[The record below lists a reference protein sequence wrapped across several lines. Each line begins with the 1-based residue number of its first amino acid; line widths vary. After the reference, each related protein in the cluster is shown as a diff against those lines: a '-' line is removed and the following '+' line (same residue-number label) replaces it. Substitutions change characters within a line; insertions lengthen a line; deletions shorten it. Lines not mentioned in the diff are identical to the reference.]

1 MSFRSVA
8 RVAVS
13 SLTFALCVAG
23 LAGCGKK
30 DAAPAA
36 SASTDQSGPKGDKAA
51 SGSNAN
57 RGNRPTAVSVTTTRL
72 ESVTLSLEAQGN
84 VIALDDVDVRPQKNG
99 TVEKIHFKEGDELK
113 RGQLLFSLDNRDDV
127 ANVAR
132 LEATVLGTQALVSAA
147 ERDLAR
153 SQDLASRNFAAPA
166 AVDASRDKLDAAKAL
181 LAQNKAAVDQAR
193 VSLSYTSIR
202 APFEGRAGVIGVR
215 PGSLVTSNATSTS
228 MVKITR
234 MNPIGVSFSL
244 PERDLPILLA
254 GQRQG
259 PMKVTVDLDS
269 NHRLKGE
276 VVFLDSSV
284 DRTSGTIAVKAKL
297 ENDERR
303 VWPGQYVT
311 LKIVAGEVKDAVV
324 LPSQAIVN
332 GPNGRLVYIVNDDQ
346 TVAAQPV
353 TLVRIVDEKAVLKGI
368 GPGVKVVLEGGQNLR
383 PGSKVQEVKDDGKGS
398 GRRGGGGR
406 RGNDQSGPQAD
417 GKAGAADGSQPA
429 ADGDKRKDKE
439 TSRDASKEAGK
450 DKPAGKAGKDSA
462 ASAATGD
469 KLPEGFTP
477 RDPEAWA
484 NMDAERR
491 AAIIQRWRER
501 KAAGAAAQ

>member
-13 SLTFALCVAG
+13 SLTLALCVAG

-36 SASTDQSGPKGDKAA
+36 STSTDQSGPKGDKTAA
-51 SGSNAN
+51 GSSAS
-57 RGNRPTAVSVTTTRL
+57 RGGNRPTAVSVTTTRL
-72 ESVTLSLEAQGN
+72 EAVTLTLEAQGN

-113 RGQLLFSLDNRDDV
+113 RGQLLFSLDSRDDV

-153 SQDLASRNFAAPA
+153 SKDLAERNFASPA
-166 AVDASRDKLDAAKAL
+166 ALDASRDKLDAAKAL
-181 LAQNKAAVDQAR
+181 LAQNRAAVDQAR
-193 VSLSYTSIR
+193 VSLSYTAIR
-202 APFEGRAGVIGVR
+202 APFDGRAGVIGVR

-259 PMKVTVDLDS
+259 PMKVSVDLDS

-276 VVFLDSSV
+276 VVFLDSTV
-284 DRTSGTIAVKAKL
+284 DRTSGTIAVKARL

-324 LPSQAIVN
+324 LPSQAVIN
-332 GPNGRLVYIVNDDQ
+332 GPNGRLVYIVKDDQ

-353 TLVRIVDEKAVLKGI
+353 VLVRIVDEKAVLKGI
-368 GPGVKVVLEGGQNLR
+368 GPGIKVVLEGGQNLR
-383 PGSKVQEVKDDGKGS
+383 PGSKVQEVKDDAKG
-398 GRRGGGGR
+398 GERRGGGGR
-406 RGNDQSGPQAD
+406 RGNDQSGPQTD
-417 GKAGAADGSQPA
+417 DKGGAAA
-429 ADGDKRKDKE
+429 AGGDKRND
-439 TSRDASKEAGK
+439 SKEAGK
-450 DKPAGKAGKDSA
+450 DSA
-462 ASAATGD
+462 APATAATGEQ
-469 KLPEGFTP
+469 LPEGFTP
-477 RDPEAWA
+477 RNPEAWA
-484 NMDAERR
+484 NMDAEQR

-501 KAAGAAAQ
+501 KAAGAAPQ

>member
-1 MSFRSVA
+1 MSVA
-8 RVAVS
+8 
-13 SLTFALCVAG
+13 
-23 LAGCGKK
+23 
-30 DAAPAA
+30 
-36 SASTDQSGPKGDKAA
+36 
-51 SGSNAN
+51 
-57 RGNRPTAVSVTTTRL
+57 TTRL
-72 ESVTLSLEAQGN
+72 EAVTLTLEAQGN

-147 ERDLAR
+147 ERDLTR
-153 SQDLASRNFAAPA
+153 SKDLADRNFASPA
-166 AVDASRDKLDAAKAL
+166 ALDASRDKLDAAKAL

-193 VSLSYTSIR
+193 VSLSYTAIR
-202 APFEGRAGVIGVR
+202 APFDGRAGVIGVR

-259 PMKVTVDLDS
+259 PMKVSVDLDS
-269 NHRLKGE
+269 DHLLKGE
-276 VVFLDSSV
+276 VVFLDSTV

-311 LKIVAGEVKDAVV
+311 VKIVAGEVKDAVV

-332 GPNGRLVYIVNDDQ
+332 GPNGRLVYIVKDDQ

-353 TLVRIVDEKAVLKGI
+353 VLVRIVDEKAVLKGI
-368 GPGVKVVLEGGQNLR
+368 GPGIKVVLEGGQNLR
-383 PGSKVQEVKDDGKGS
+383 PGSKVQEVNDDAKGS
-398 GRRGGGGR
+398 GRRGGR
-406 RGNDQSGPQAD
+406 RGSDQSGPQAD
-417 GKAGAADGSQPA
+417 GKADSPAGEGQAATDRG
-429 ADGDKRKDKE
+429 KRKDKD
-439 TSRDASKEAGK
+439 TSRDTSKEAGQH
-450 DKPAGKAGKDSA
+450 SA
-462 ASAATGD
+462 APAATAGD

-477 RDPEAWA
+477 RNPEAWA
-484 NMDAERR
+484 NMDAEQR